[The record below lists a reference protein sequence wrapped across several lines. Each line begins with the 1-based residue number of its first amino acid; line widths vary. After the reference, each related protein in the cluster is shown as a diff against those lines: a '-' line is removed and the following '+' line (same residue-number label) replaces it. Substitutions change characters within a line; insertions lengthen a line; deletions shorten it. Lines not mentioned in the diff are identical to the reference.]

1 MTTSAQQLNRFFQA
15 CDKLMNEKYMVAD
28 TRIEEVL
35 RSIAE
40 CRALTDL
47 FSAATERFDYPAAK
61 KMYLR
66 FPASPTSSHGKAFL
80 PKDRGE
86 ALAFVFCILVDL
98 DAGRIKFDDFLLR
111 YFYEDGSYTASF
123 ALFSDRMLRPFRD
136 IVKECFP
143 NIVAAPEK
151 PESAVQKARKR
162 SASLEAFAS
171 LAIEERERLKLVPL
185 SSVDALAGEIILSE
199 MIQASGKNNISQVK
213 ALVAGYS
220 YFLRALFLEGGEDLI
235 RAGRQLE

>member
-1 MTTSAQQLNRFFQA
+1 MTTSAQQLNRFYKA
-15 CDKLMNEKYMVAD
+15 CDKLINEKYMVAD

-47 FSAATERFDYPAAK
+47 FSAAAERFDYPAAK

-86 ALAFVFCILVDL
+86 AIAFVFCILVDL
-98 DAGRIKFDDFLLR
+98 DAGRLKMDDFLLR
-111 YFYEDGSYTASF
+111 YFYEDGSYTASY
-123 ALFSDRMLRPFRD
+123 ALFSERMLRPFRD

-143 NIVAAPEK
+143 HIQESEK
-151 PESAVQKARKR
+151 PETAAQRARKR
-162 SASLEAFAS
+162 TASVEAFAS
-171 LAIEERERLKLVPL
+171 LAIEERERLKSLPL
-185 SSVDALAGEIILSE
+185 SPVDASAGDMILSE
-199 MIQASGKNNISQVK
+199 LINACGKNNIPQVK
-213 ALVAGYS
+213 AFVAGYS
-220 YFLRALFLEGGEDLI
+220 YFLSALFIGGAEEFLK
-235 RAGRQLE
+235 AGRRLE